1 MEKERFTVLVV
12 DDAAALREF
21 VMDELESHG
30 IATIGAADG
39 DSGLEVFLANRD
51 RIDLVI
57 VDMLMP
63 KMSGLDLAAE
73 LERRKPGVK
82 ILYISGQGDSIAME
96 SIQRQSAER
105 VLLKPFKPGA
115 LMERVT
121 QLLSSAV
128 SYGRPGRTW
137 KRESA

>member
-1 MEKERFTVLVV
+1 MDKERFTVLVV

-21 VMDELESHG
+21 VMDELQNNG
-30 IATIGAADG
+30 IETIGAADG
-39 DSGLEVFLANRD
+39 DTGLEVFLANRD

-63 KMSGLDLAAE
+63 RMSGLDLAAE
-73 LERRKPGVK
+73 LERCNPGVK

-105 VLLKPFKPGA
+105 VLLKPFKPGM

-128 SYGRPGRTW
+128 NYGRAGQSW